1 MRVELAAASVVL
13 NWSLGSKAHRVIL
26 EELGVQVGKTS
37 QRLGQEKDRS
47 GSRSHC
53 FLQRNQKYARSKMEM
68 NIMKLVLLSNDID
81 KSVYEAVFFFTFYV
95 FFFKK
100 TKRWEILF
108 IKILCPLKYLH
119 FQTQQMLKILY
130 LSPSPWYC
138 IGLMYLGYGQTRY

>member
-1 MRVELAAASVVL
+1 MELAAASVVL
-13 NWSLGSKAHRVIL
+13 NWYLGSKAHRVIL

-81 KSVYEAVFFFTFYV
+81 KSVYEAVFFYILC
-95 FFFKK
+95 FFFQKNK
-100 TKRWEILF
+100 TMGNF
-108 IKILCPLKYLH
+108 IY
-119 FQTQQMLKILY
+119 
-130 LSPSPWYC
+130 
-138 IGLMYLGYGQTRY
+138 

>member
-1 MRVELAAASVVL
+1 MELAAASVVL

-47 GSRSHC
+47 GSKSHC

-68 NIMKLVLLSNDID
+68 NIMKLVLLSNVID
-81 KSVYEAVFFFTFYV
+81 KNVYEAVFFLHFM
-95 FFFKK
+95 FFF
-100 TKRWEILF
+100 F
-108 IKILCPLKYLH
+108 QYSH
-119 FQTQQMLKILY
+119 FQTLQMLKILY

-138 IGLMYLGYGQTRY
+138 IGLMYLGYGQT